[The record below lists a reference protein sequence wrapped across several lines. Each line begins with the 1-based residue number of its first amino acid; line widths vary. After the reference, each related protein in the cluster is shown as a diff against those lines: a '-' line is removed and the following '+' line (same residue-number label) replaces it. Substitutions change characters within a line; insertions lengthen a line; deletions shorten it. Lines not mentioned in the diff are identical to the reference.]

1 MSTLKLEDPTVDVGD
16 IEKYR
21 MAFLMQF
28 FVQHKRRFRFPRLR
42 LQVTYY
48 VSKSKL
54 RNTLNVPG
62 IMISFIQ
69 N

>member
-1 MSTLKLEDPTVDVGD
+1 MTELKFEDPTVDVSD

-42 LQVTYY
+42 LQVC
-48 VSKSKL
+48 
-54 RNTLNVPG
+54 
-62 IMISFIQ
+62 IE
-69 N
+69 